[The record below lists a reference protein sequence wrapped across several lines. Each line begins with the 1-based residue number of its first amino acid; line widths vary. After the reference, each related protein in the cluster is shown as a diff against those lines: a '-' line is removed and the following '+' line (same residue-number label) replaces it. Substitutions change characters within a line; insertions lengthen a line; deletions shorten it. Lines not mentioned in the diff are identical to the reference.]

1 MIVELYAKSDVG
13 RVRRGNEDNFLVLD
27 LSTAANMDRRR
38 WRNPAP
44 ENLTRF
50 DLGDKGLVLV
60 VSDGMGGALAGDV
73 ASRMAVD
80 SVREML
86 DGRTEDGLRSESRPR
101 RVSEERHSL
110 RQPRHSSEEPGRLA
124 LRGHGRDVYWRR
136 VRGDSLDLVQV
147 GDSRGYVIRKDQIRL
162 ATKDQSL
169 VQQLVD
175 VGQISESEA
184 ETHMFRNVI
193 LQALGAQSEVTP
205 VTGKIR
211 LRQDDLVLLCSD
223 GLSGKLRA
231 EDIQRIVLDSN
242 GDLAKAC
249 DALIEEANNRGG
261 EDNITVVLAR
271 FLVTISKHPP
281 AIEIT
286 IELPPLEEDKTLDD
300 TYEADTEPQN
310 RARRQHEWSHSY
322 PALSLFVVSPF
333 VQAPVGFATDPLHID
348 RRAFNTLNTNSF
360 ACFEWRFA
368 RRRISGPR
376 RSKHFHRAFLQRS
389 LTRRNHRPNLS
400 RQRIHTPA

>member
-27 LSTAANMDRRR
+27 LSTEQTWTGADGA
-38 WRNPAP
+38 PAP
-44 ENLTRF
+44 ANLTRF

-80 SVREML
+80 SVRQML
-86 DGRTEDGLRSESRPR
+86 IGEGDASCDPDQDLVECLKSATHYANTAIHLKSQEDSRCAGMGATFTGAA
-101 RVSEERHSL
+101 VK
-110 RQPRHSSEEPGRLA
+110 
-124 LRGHGRDVYWRR
+124 
-136 VRGDSLDLVQV
+136 GDSLDLVQV
-147 GDSRGYVIRKDQIRL
+147 GDSRGYVVRKDHIRL

-193 LQALGAQSEVTP
+193 LQALGAQSEVQP
-205 VTGKIR
+205 VTGRIR

-231 EDIQRIVLDSN
+231 EDIQQIVINSK
-242 GDLAKAC
+242 GDLAQAC
-249 DALIEEANNRGG
+249 DKLIEEANNRGG
-261 EDNITVVLAR
+261 EDNITVVIAR
-271 FLVTISKHPP
+271 FHGDDLEEP
-281 AIEIT
+281 ATDRIT

-300 TYEADTEPQN
+300 TYEADTEP
-310 RARRQHEWSHSY
+310 R
-322 PALSLFVVSPF
+322 
-333 VQAPVGFATDPLHID
+333 
-348 RRAFNTLNTNSF
+348 
-360 ACFEWRFA
+360 
-368 RRRISGPR
+368 
-376 RSKHFHRAFLQRS
+376 
-389 LTRRNHRPNLS
+389 
-400 RQRIHTPA
+400 